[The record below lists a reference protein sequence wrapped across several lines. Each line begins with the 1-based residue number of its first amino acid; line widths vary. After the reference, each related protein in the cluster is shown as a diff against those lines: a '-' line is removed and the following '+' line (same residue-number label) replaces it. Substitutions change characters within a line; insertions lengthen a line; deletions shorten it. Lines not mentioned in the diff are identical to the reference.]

1 MKEDMNVL
9 EDLYNLLVLLKDKS
23 NKHDYEYLR
32 FLVQHTERD
41 HMGALLKQL
50 EKMREEVE

>member
-9 EDLYNLLVLLKDKS
+9 EELYRLLVLLKDKN

-50 EKMREEVE
+50 EKMREGVE

>member
-1 MKEDMNVL
+1 MKEEMNVL
-9 EDLYNLLVLLKDKS
+9 EELYRLLTLLKDKN
-23 NKHDYEYLR
+23 NKHDYDYLR